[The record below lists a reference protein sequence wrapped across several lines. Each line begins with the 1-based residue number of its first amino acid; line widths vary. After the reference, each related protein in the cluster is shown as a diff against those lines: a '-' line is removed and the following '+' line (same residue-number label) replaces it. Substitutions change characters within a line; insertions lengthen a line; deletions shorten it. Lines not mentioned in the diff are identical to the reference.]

1 MPPLG
6 VASSSKGAAHRDA
19 RTTGGEYGTKG
30 PTPRLQAATAA
41 ARGTTGGVGG
51 DRRHV
56 LNAANLD
63 ATTRERP
70 ERRLRTRSRRLGAVA
85 TLRRVRERAQSKGQE
100 AEVEGRGEK
109 GVGGGYVAGP

>member
-1 MPPLG
+1 MANTERK
-6 VASSSKGAAHRDA
+6 VRA
-19 RTTGGEYGTKG
+19 
-30 PTPRLQAATAA
+30 PRLQAATAA
-41 ARGTTGGVGG
+41 AGGTPGGVGG

-85 TLRRVRERAQSKGQE
+85 TLRRVRERAQPKGQG

-109 GVGGGYVAGP
+109 GAGVWVAGPERRCMREVEEDGEW